1 MFYSGKMVSDQIDA
15 ALTNAVCSSAILDG
29 SLLVLGNLVA
39 DTTYAASGDVQYDLY
54 SGAAYATD
62 DPEVVIVDYAGISE
76 GSIMGNNYKMGVKL
90 YDLQVPANV
99 PTRVR
104 RLHLHDKF
112 WLGANNFH
120 GTPTVG
126 QYAEPENGEF
136 RHKPAASA
144 PQSGYGIKILKE
156 EDATVGMST
165 QGKKYLCE
173 VISL

>member
-15 ALTNAVCSSAILDG
+15 ALTNAVCSQSILDG

-54 SGAAYATD
+54 AGAAMAAD
-62 DPEVVIVDYAGISE
+62 DTEFVIVDYAGISE
-76 GSIMGNNYKMGVKL
+76 GQIMGNNYKMGRKL
-90 YDLQVPANV
+90 YDLNVPANV

-104 RLHLHDKF
+104 RLYLHDKF
-112 WLGANNFH
+112 WLGENNFN

-126 QYAEPENGEF
+126 QFAIPEVGKYT
-136 RHKPAASA
+136 HKPAASIS
-144 PQSGYGIKILKE
+144 SGYGIKILKE
-156 EDATVGMST
+156 EDATVGMSL

-173 VISL
+173 VVSL